1 MRITALSV
9 LLLATPVAVIAQ
21 VNTFE
26 VASVKVLKTPKP
38 PHGVGLIFAHG
49 TLTVDAA
56 QLRQIIGLA
65 FGIQRV
71 LVTGCPGWCDE
82 DQIDIVAKTTSPDT
96 TRDQMKEMLQALL
109 AERFS
114 LVTHRETKPVAGFE
128 LVQSRKGA
136 RLENAEPGQTGPNV
150 FSPSAT
156 GMVFR
161 NMDFVGLV
169 NYLANVLG
177 QPVRNATG
185 LSGRFNFA
193 LDFRPTD
200 PAPSGPNS
208 LPRADEFSSVVLAAV
223 EEQLGLKLQPRQI
236 PTDILVVDH
245 VQHPTEN

>member
-1 MRITALSV
+1 M
-9 LLLATPVAVIAQ
+9 
-21 VNTFE
+21 
-26 VASVKVLKTPKP
+26 LKTPKP
-38 PHGVGLIFAHG
+38 PHGVGLLFNHG

-71 LVTGCPGWCDE
+71 LVRGCPDWCDE
-82 DQIDIVAKTTSPDT
+82 DQIDIVAKTPSPDT
-96 TRDQMKEMLQALL
+96 TRDQMKEMLQTLL

-114 LVTHRETKPVAGFE
+114 LVAHRETKPVSGYE
-128 LVQSRKGA
+128 LILGKKGA
-136 RLENAEPGQTGPNV
+136 LLETAKDQPGPANV
-150 FSPSAT
+150 FSPNST

-177 QPVRNATG
+177 QPVKNMTG
-185 LSGRFNFA
+185 LTGRYNFA
-193 LDFRPTD
+193 LEFRPQD
-200 PAPSGPNS
+200 AAAPSPAGANP
-208 LPRADEFSSVVLAAV
+208 LPRADEFSSIVFAAV

-236 PTDILVVDH
+236 PTDVLIVDR